1 MIPPGAV
8 YASGKDLENRRSLLK
23 KQSTLRHLAGLLVL
37 LLLLPALAGSSP
49 IQAKNDLVYLF
60 INDTLIKSMT
70 SSNMPIRI
78 NNSMYISYR

>member
-1 MIPPGAV
+1 M
-8 YASGKDLENRRSLLK
+8 ENRRSLLK
-23 KQSTLRHLAGLLVL
+23 KQSTLRRLAGLLAL
-37 LLLLPALAGSSP
+37 LLLIPALAGSSP

-78 NNSMYISYR
+78 NNSMYISYRYLVRIKPIK